1 MSNQFLMPSKVYL
14 GKNALID
21 CFNTI
26 QIPGKKALLVTD
38 ESMVKFGYVNTL
50 IKLLEI
56 KNTSYE
62 IFDQVNFEPTDNCV
76 MKGLEL
82 YQSTQ
87 CDFLIGLG
95 GGSPLDAMKAIAMIA
110 SSDKPLTDYTS
121 SSFEQTRPSMIAI
134 PTTAGTGSETTQF
147 TIITDTKRDIK
158 MLLKGSK
165 VLPDIAIIDPSFTL
179 SAPSKVTASTG
190 IDALCHAV
198 EAYTS
203 KKAQPLSSLY
213 ALDAIKKI
221 FVSLPLCFSEPS
233 NIDAR
238 EQMSIA
244 AFEAGCAFNNASVT
258 LIHGMSRPIGANF
271 HIPHGLS
278 NAVLMYSCLKY
289 VENEA
294 QDQFATIAREI
305 NCTTSLNDRVAC
317 TDFFNALNNL
327 LKTLYIP
334 DLKDIIDD
342 KDQFKSL
349 IDKISKDA
357 YDSGSP
363 SNSLRNITVE
373 DIQTIYTDLIN

>member
-95 GGSPLDAMKAIAMIA
+95 GGSPLDAMKAIAMIS

-190 IDALCHAV
+190 IDALCHAI

-294 QDQFATIAREI
+294 QDKFATIAREI
-305 NCTTSLNDRVAC
+305 NCTTSLNDREAC

-327 LKTLYIP
+327 LKTLCIP
-334 DLKDIIDD
+334 DIKDIIDD

-349 IDKISKDA
+349 IDKMSKDA